1 MNPEHGESDEP
12 LCVFVKADGRAC
24 NLTRTHFAHLGRSS
38 RYRDRPTGT
47 HDFAVRCSAPGCR
60 ESTATDYCLSHWH
73 LRRPKSTGCSKT
85 LLIAALMFDAEA
97 ASDPKPDLVR
107 LLSMSAVDLL
117 MMWRLREARVYR
129 HIVDSSKEDQELLR
143 QLASASFRSK
153 PR

>member
-1 MNPEHGESDEP
+1 
-12 LCVFVKADGRAC
+12 
-24 NLTRTHFAHLGRSS
+24 
-38 RYRDRPTGT
+38 
-47 HDFAVRCSAPGCR
+47 
-60 ESTATDYCLSHWH
+60 
-73 LRRPKSTGCSKT
+73 
-85 LLIAALMFDAEA
+85 LIAALMFDAEA